1 VDDTERAP
9 HAEDCAPFAADCAVL
24 LGAELI
30 AHTWDPV
37 VLMALRAGA
46 RRRID
51 LLGDVAGV
59 SDKVLT
65 ESLRRLLVNGLIKK
79 VSSAGERSV
88 VYELTTLGAGLAN
101 GPLVALGRW
110 AVEHA
115 EEVLAAQDR
124 AR

>member
-1 VDDTERAP
+1 VNENERAP
-9 HAEDCAPFAADCAVL
+9 HAADCAPFAADCAVR

-51 LLGDVAGV
+51 LLADVAGA

-65 ESLRRLLVNGLIKK
+65 ESLRRLLANGL
-79 VSSAGERSV
+79 VSKAGSAGDRSV
-88 VYELTTLGAGLAN
+88 VYELSPLGAGLAN

-115 EEVLAAQDR
+115 GEVLAAQER